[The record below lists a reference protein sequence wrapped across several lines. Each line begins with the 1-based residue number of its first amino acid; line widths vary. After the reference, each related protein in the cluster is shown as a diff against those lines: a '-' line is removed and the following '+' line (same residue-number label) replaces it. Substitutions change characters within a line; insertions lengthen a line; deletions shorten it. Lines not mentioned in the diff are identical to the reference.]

1 MFLGEKMALTQPGSW
16 NATSEKRSVSR
27 LTFHHPQPG
36 AKGKELPKKGGLL
49 VPEDGIHS
57 APQTGS
63 RLLGEPEPWGK
74 WNIYQEALSQLRRW
88 GWESNNLQIVTEKNF
103 K

>member
-1 MFLGEKMALTQPGSW
+1 MHRIMFLGEKMALAQPGSW

-27 LTFHHPQPG
+27 LTFPSTPRSG

-57 APQTGS
+57 APQTGN
-63 RLLGEPEPWGK
+63 RLLGEPEPWGSGTSTRRH
-74 WNIYQEALSQLRRW
+74 YLS
-88 GWESNNLQIVTEKNF
+88 
-103 K
+103 